1 MEATCPH
8 CQARLN
14 VPAPGAYACGNCGKR
29 VDVAPEPGAEP
40 ASGFP
45 PPASFPPPAGS
56 PPAGSFE
63 APPPPAG
70 AYGLEPP
77 STPASSDIPAVSP
90 PTFGTPA
97 APQTGEALPP
107 SWVSPPPPGSTG
119 SAGLPPTAP
128 LPAAPA
134 PPPFGGSTIPG
145 MPGTPAPPVYG
156 APQPGYAA
164 AQPGY
169 AVPPVVNPAEQAPCA
184 NHPGNAASGVCER
197 CGDFMCRL
205 CTTTVEGRNYCP
217 KCFDLLYNRGSL
229 QFTQRQFVLPGVS
242 FGLGIGAL
250 IASCVCFLSI
260 PLGIGGVWT
269 AVRALKEYGE
279 RPDLP
284 NRWMANTGLVLSILG
299 ILEGIGTIVWFI
311 ILSMRGGS

>member
-1 MEATCPH
+1 M
-8 CQARLN
+8 
-14 VPAPGAYACGNCGKR
+14 PG
-29 VDVAPEPGAEP
+29 
-40 ASGFP
+40 
-45 PPASFPPPAGS
+45 
-56 PPAGSFE
+56 
-63 APPPPAG
+63 APPPPVYGGPQAG
-70 AYGLEPP
+70 YP
-77 STPASSDIPAVSP
+77 
-90 PTFGTPA
+90 
-97 APQTGEALPP
+97 APQH
-107 SWVSPPPPGSTG
+107 
-119 SAGLPPTAP
+119 
-128 LPAAPA
+128 
-134 PPPFGGSTIPG
+134 
-145 MPGTPAPPVYG
+145 
-156 APQPGYAA
+156 
-164 AQPGY
+164 GY

-242 FGLGIGAL
+242 FGLGIGSL

-260 PLGIGGVWT
+260 PLGIAGIWT

-299 ILEGIGTIVWFI
+299 ILEGVGTIVWI
-311 ILSMRGGS
+311 VVMSMRGGS